1 MGLIS
6 YYQTNIQQIYNR
18 IKDLYSEASPFFD
31 TEVSPPDLNLTKF
44 NNSTRNLNRIF
55 YDWTID
61 CIKQLQSVM
70 NTVVSD
76 FNANGIV
83 DEDIGDTPML
93 KLWLP
98 ERLAVDEVYTMKLK
112 NDFDECNRIIDNLHS
127 YTKEYENY

>member
-44 NNSTRNLNRIF
+44 NNSTRNLNRTF

>member
-31 TEVSPPDLNLTKF
+31 AEVPPPDLNLTKL
-44 NNSTRNLNRIF
+44 NNSTGNLNRTF

-61 CIKQLQSVM
+61 CIKQLQTVM

>member
-31 TEVSPPDLNLTKF
+31 VEVIPPDLNSVEF
-44 NNSTRNLNRIF
+44 NNSTGHLNHAF
-55 YDWTID
+55 YVWTIG

-76 FNANGIV
+76 FNDNDII
-83 DEDIGDTPML
+83 DEDNGDTPEL

-98 ERLAVDEVYTMKLK
+98 ERLAVDDIYMLKLQ
-112 NDFDECNRIIDNLHS
+112 NNFDECNELLDKLNS
-127 YTKEYENY
+127 YTQEYMNY